1 MLLISFLTSARSTG
15 CLSLADDDDD
25 EDDVDDVVV
34 VVVVVVVVA
43 AFFPARLLFPFAFA
57 FSFAFFFVLDT
68 RTPMA
73 TTVVPARMLSA
84 HISCRKTQRARP
96 QARPLP
102 REFFFLTLYIQNI
115 KLQRWM

>member
-1 MLLISFLTSARSTG
+1 MSV
-15 CLSLADDDDD
+15 DDDDD
-25 EDDVDDVVV
+25 VEDEDVVV

-43 AFFPARLLFPFAFA
+43 AFFPARLLFPLALAFS
-57 FSFAFFFVLDT
+57 FSFAFFFMLDT

-84 HISCRKTQRARP
+84 NISCRKTQRARP

-102 REFFFLTLYIQNI
+102 ESSFFSLSIFRIANCKGKADTVFNFLFAVFTIT
-115 KLQRWM
+115 